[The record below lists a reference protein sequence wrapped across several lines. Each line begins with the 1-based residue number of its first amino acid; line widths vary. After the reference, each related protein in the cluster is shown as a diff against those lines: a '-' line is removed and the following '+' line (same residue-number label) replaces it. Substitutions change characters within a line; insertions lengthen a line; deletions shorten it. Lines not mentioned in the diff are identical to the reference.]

1 MEKLPVLSLRKEI
14 CDLYH
19 KNRIMIIVGETGSG
33 KTTQIPQIIYGE
45 MNDSPKGIA
54 ITQPRRVAATSL
66 AKRVSK
72 EMGQAN
78 VGQLVGYSVRF
89 DEMTSEKTRIKY
101 LTDGMLLKESLSASF
116 VQKYHTII
124 IDEAHERTLRSD
136 VMFGLL
142 KMLIDEGKTD
152 LKVIIMSATLDIQKF
167 KSFFS
172 SSALADSIGVL
183 RIPGRQFPVRQ
194 WFCKRTQSNY
204 IDSMIQTI
212 LQVHCDHQS
221 YDDDDDDD
229 ENSNNNDDDVSAKAG
244 DILAFLPGQDD
255 IQSIKRILEDQA
267 KMARFHYNGYT
278 DILVKEFYSSLSP
291 ALQEEVF
298 QAAPKDYRKV
308 ILSTNL
314 AETSLTIPNVRYVI
328 DSGYC
333 KMKMMREGGVE
344 SLRLMPISKS
354 SARQRSGR
362 AGREGPGECWRLYT
376 EETFNSPAIMPMESI
391 PEILRVNL
399 SSVILLMLGTG
410 IVKDVLS
417 FPYLDAPSKESLLK
431 SLQELLL
438 LDAIERPP
446 KQKLTKIGHLM
457 AQCPLSPTL
466 SRSLVDGMMK
476 GDHGVTESLI
486 NMFSLLSA
494 LDSSGGSAGLPAL
507 FKSNSQRVITETGND
522 DRDDDSVDFEHK
534 KMAMKPFY
542 HESGDHIML
551 LRIMQKAI
559 MQQHNGG
566 GGGGGNGNLSKW
578 CKDNSLEYKIIKVAF
593 SIRRQLLA
601 FATRYKQNDAINT
614 ATITNDTVTS
624 VVKMASTLSSY
635 NDPMHYKEVLKS
647 LLVGYKGQIAFRE
660 GGMKFVTKKGDLTVM
675 VHPSSSL
682 HNINNTI
689 IISGNTSKS
698 SAANTGNDEEEQKG
712 ESTPWIY
719 HELLFTT
726 KCYMRIVSKI

>member
-1 MEKLPVLSLRKEI
+1 MEKLPVLSLKKEI

-19 KNRIMIIVGETGSG
+19 KNKIMIIVGETGSG

-45 MNDSPKGIA
+45 MKDSPKGIA

-72 EMGQAN
+72 EMGLAN

-116 VQKYHTII
+116 AQRYHTII

-136 VMFGLL
+136 VMFGLV

-152 LKVIIMSATLDIQKF
+152 VKVIIMSATLDIEKF
-167 KSFFS
+167 KTFFS

-221 YDDDDDDD
+221 YDDDDD
-229 ENSNNNDDDVSAKAG
+229 NDDVSAKDG

-267 KMARFHYNGYT
+267 KMARFHENGYT

-291 ALQEEVF
+291 TLQEEVF

-328 DSGYC
+328 DSGFC

-344 SLRLMPISKS
+344 SLCLMPISKS

-417 FPYLDAPSKESLLK
+417 FPYLDAPTKESLLK

-446 KQKLTKIGHLM
+446 KQQLTKIGHLM

-466 SRSLVDGMMK
+466 SRSLIDGMMK
-476 GDHGVTESLI
+476 GDHGVIESLI

-507 FKSNSQRVITETGND
+507 FKSNSRVLTEAGND
-522 DRDDDSVDFEHK
+522 DDDSVDFDHK
-534 KMAMKPFY
+534 KMAMKPFI

-559 MQQHNGG
+559 RQQHNGG
-566 GGGGGNGNLSKW
+566 GGGNLSKW

-593 SIRRQLLA
+593 SIRRQLLS
-601 FATRYKQNDAINT
+601 FTSRYSQNDATTDDT
-614 ATITNDTVTS
+614 ATSVKKTS
-624 VVKMASTLSSY
+624 IPTPY
-635 NDPMHYKEVLKS
+635 NDPIHYKEVLKS

-660 GGMKFVTKKGDLTVM
+660 GGMKFVTKKGDQTVM

-682 HNINNTI
+682 HNINNTTI
-689 IISGNTSKS
+689 INGNTSKNTS
-698 SAANTGNDEEEQKG
+698 SVANTGEGEDEDEQKG